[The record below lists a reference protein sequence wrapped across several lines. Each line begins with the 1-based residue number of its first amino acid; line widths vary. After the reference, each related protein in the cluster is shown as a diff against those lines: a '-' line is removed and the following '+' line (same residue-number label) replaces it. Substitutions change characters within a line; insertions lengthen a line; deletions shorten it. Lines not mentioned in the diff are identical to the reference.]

1 MDAKHAVLAL
11 AALAQES
18 RLAAFRA
25 LVQAGSDGLSAGSIG
40 ELLGIP
46 AATLSFHLKELRTAG
61 LVECQCEGTSRI
73 YSPNF
78 AAISELMEFLTAN
91 CCEGVAASG
100 SRDTRRGRATPR
112 TQARVARRRR

>member
-1 MDAKHAVLAL
+1 MDANSAVLAL

-46 AATLSFHLKELRTAG
+46 AATLSFQLKELRTAG

-78 AAISELMEFLTAN
+78 AAISEVMAFLTAN

-100 SRDTRRGRATPR
+100 SRDTRRGRANSR
-112 TQARVARRRR
+112 TQAGVARRRR

>member
-1 MDAKHAVLAL
+1 MDTKKAVAAL

-18 RLAAFRA
+18 RLDAFRA

-46 AATLSFHLKELRTAG
+46 AATLSFHLKELKTAG
-61 LVECQCEGTSRI
+61 LVECQSEGRSRI

-78 AAISELMEFLTAN
+78 AAISALMDFLTAN

-100 SRDTRRGRATPR
+100 SRGTRRGRAHFR
-112 TQARVARRRR
+112 TQVKAARRRG